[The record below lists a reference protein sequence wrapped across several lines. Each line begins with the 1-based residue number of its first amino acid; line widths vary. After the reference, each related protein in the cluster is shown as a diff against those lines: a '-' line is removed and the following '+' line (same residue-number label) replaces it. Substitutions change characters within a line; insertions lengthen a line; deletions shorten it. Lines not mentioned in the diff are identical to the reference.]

1 MINGNQSGGG
11 TTTVASGATIG
22 GTGTLGGNLV
32 LEEGASF
39 AAQFDSG
46 AIDPLAIMGDFN
58 LGALGNTLNV
68 LGSGVGTSWV
78 IATYT
83 GMLTGTFENVTP
95 GYAVN
100 YGSGTNSQVTL
111 TLGGPVGV
119 PGDYNQNGTVDAA
132 DYVIWR
138 KKVGPGSLQNEGG
151 ISPGFVDAAD
161 YNFWRSRFGATS
173 GAGATLDGCCR
184 PGAGQPAVV
193 RLWFHWPDGA
203 LSASLGCWMTSPSK
217 RST

>member
-1 MINGNQSGGG
+1 GDAGTLVINGNQTGGG
-11 TTTVASGATIG
+11 PTTVASGATIS
-22 GTGTLGGNLV
+22 GTGTLSGNLE

-39 AAQFDSG
+39 AAQFDTG
-46 AIDPLAIMGDFN
+46 TIDPLAIMGDFN

-68 LGSGVGTSWV
+68 MGSGVGASWV

-83 GMLTGTFENVTP
+83 GTLTGTFENVTP

-100 YGSGTNSQVTL
+100 YGTGMNSQVTL
-111 TLGGPVGV
+111 TLGGTVGV
-119 PGDYNQNGTVDAA
+119 PGDYNQNGIVDAA

-151 ISPGFVDAAD
+151 VSPGVVDAAD

-173 GAGATLDGCCR
+173 GAGAVLDGSAVPEPIGLLLFACGLTGLMIGFAR
-184 PGAGQPAVV
+184 RQTAG
-193 RLWFHWPDGA
+193 
-203 LSASLGCWMTSPSK
+203 
-217 RST
+217 